1 MNKFQNLDYKY
12 QIGGSLPPNAPTYVE
27 RQADSELYEGLKA
40 GEFCY
45 VLNSRQMGKSSLRVR
60 TMQRLQAE
68 GIACAVIDVT
78 AIGTQ
83 QVAPD
88 RWYASLIGTLVSS
101 LKLKINLRTWWR
113 DHEYL
118 TPIYR
123 LSVFIE
129 EVLLEEI
136 QQNIVIFIDEIDSV
150 LNLNFKD
157 DFFALLREC
166 YNKRSEKTEY
176 SRLTFVLLGVA
187 TASDLVQDKKRTP
200 FNVGKTIEL
209 RGFQLHEV
217 TPLVRGLTGFVSNPD
232 ALLKE
237 ILNWTGGQP
246 FLTQKL
252 CQLVLTSAATIQIGN
267 EKNWIETLVNSKL
280 IENWET
286 QDEPEHLK
294 TIRDRLLSNEQRAAQ
309 LLALYQQILQQREV
323 PGDGSSEQIEL
334 RLSGLVVKQQNC
346 LKVYNR
352 IYAYVF
358 DLEWVNK
365 ALASLRPYSETF
377 TAWLASHCQDESRLL
392 RGQALRDAQAWAA
405 DKSLSNL
412 DYQFLTASLE
422 LDKREV
428 QTALEVEKEASWILS
443 EANQTLIRAQ
453 RKAQRIIRFGFVV
466 LLVILL
472 MAGIVVNFVYAEVK
486 AINQISELNIKSLAI
501 FPDDQIG
508 ALVTSLEATNKLST
522 IKILPEIIKNQTFQ
536 QLRKV
541 LEQIQEQNR
550 LEGHE
555 DEVSD
560 VSFSPDGKMIATA
573 SRDGTAILWSID
585 GELLHNL
592 KGHSGNVRSVAF
604 SYDSKMIATA
614 SDDNTV
620 KLWDINGKLIRNFQG
635 HSGIVRDVSFSH
647 NNKIIAT
654 ASSDKT
660 VKLWGIN
667 DKLIHTFEDNSS
679 LGSVSFSSDDKI
691 IATASADG
699 TVKLWSR
706 DGKLLN
712 SFKGHSN
719 RIRNIIFNYDSTM
732 IATASIDGTAS
743 LWDKNGQLRH
753 TLKVYNETIH
763 SVAFNHDSTIIAT
776 ASTNGTA
783 RLWNKKG
790 QLLHTLKAHDASI
803 YSIAFSADSKILATA
818 SKDNT
823 TKLWS
828 VLNENFQISFPIQSS
843 LIWNITFSPDG
854 KKIASSN
861 ADGTATVWNSNG
873 RLIHTLRGHSKRVY
887 SLSFSP
893 DGKIIATASEDGSA
907 KLWDKKGKFL
917 KDLIKL
923 KHDRVKSVIFSPVDI
938 RTIAIGCSDGK
949 VKLVNFDSNKFLI
962 SKTINTI
969 KTSDD
974 NVEIW
979 DLRFSPDGKKIA
991 TASADG
997 TAKLW
1002 SIDGQLLQDFLHNPN
1017 YPVYSVRFSP
1027 DGKKIATASADS
1039 TAKLWSI
1046 DGELLNTFET
1056 YGGVHS
1062 VSFNPDGK
1070 KIATASDDGTT
1081 KLWSIDG
1088 KLLNAFKS
1096 DSYSEAYSVSFSPDG
1111 DKIATAQ
1118 GNFDSISGTQ
1128 NSNFR
1133 IIIRSLNFNSVSDLQ
1148 IVSCRWLKNYLAY
1161 NKSAKSNNY
1170 HFCRN
1175 NKI

>member
-1 MNKFQNLDYKY
+1 MPDFNP
-12 QIGGSLPPNAPTYVE
+12 IGSNE
-27 RQADSELYEGLKA
+27 
-40 GEFCY
+40 
-45 VLNSRQMGKSSLRVR
+45 KSDR
-60 TMQRLQAE
+60 
-68 GIACAVIDVT
+68 VT

-83 QVAPD
+83 QVAPE

-101 LKLKINLRTWWR
+101 LKLKMNLRTWWR

-118 TPIYR
+118 SPVYR

-136 QQNIVIFIDEIDSV
+136 QQNIVIFIDEIDSII
-150 LNLNFKD
+150 NLNFKD

-166 YNKRSEKTEY
+166 YNKRSDKTEY
-176 SRLTFVLLGVA
+176 SRLTFALLGVA

-232 ALLKE
+232 ALLEE

-252 CQLVLTSAATIQIGN
+252 CQLVLTSAATIQIGK
-267 EKNWIETLVNSKL
+267 EKNWIETLVNSKV

-294 TIRDRLLSNEQRAAQ
+294 TIRDRLLTNEQRAAQ
-309 LLALYQQILQQREV
+309 LLGLYQQILQQREV
-323 PGDGSSEQIEL
+323 PGDGSSEQMEL
-334 RLSGLVVKQQNC
+334 RLSGLVVKQQSC

-377 TAWLASHCQDESRLL
+377 TAWLASDCQDESRLL

-428 QTALEVEKEASWILS
+428 QTALKVEKEASWILS

-501 FPDDQIG
+501 FPHDQIG
-508 ALVTSLEATNKLST
+508 ALVTSLKATNKLST
-522 IKILPEIIKNQTFQ
+522 LKILPEIIKNQTFQ

-555 DEVSD
+555 DDVSD
-560 VSFSPDGKMIATA
+560 VSFSPDGKTIATA
-573 SRDGTAILWSID
+573 SRDGTAKLWSID
-585 GELLHNL
+585 GKLLHNLKL

-614 SDDNTV
+614 SDDKTV
-620 KLWDINGKLIRNFQG
+620 KLWDINGKLIRKFEG
-635 HSGIVRDVSFSH
+635 HSNIVRDVSFSH

-654 ASSDKT
+654 ASIDKT
-660 VKLWGIN
+660 VRLWDIN
-667 DKLIHTFEDNSS
+667 GKLIHQYKDDSS
-679 LGSVSFSSDDKI
+679 LYSVSFSSDDKI

-706 DGKLLN
+706 DGKLSN
-712 SFKGHSN
+712 SFKGHSHI
-719 RIRNIIFNYDSTM
+719 IRNISFNHDSTM
-732 IATASIDGTAS
+732 IATASTDGTAS
-743 LWDKNGQLRH
+743 LWDKKGTLRH

-783 RLWNKKG
+783 RLWNKNG
-790 QLLHTLKAHDASI
+790 QLLQTLKAHNASI
-803 YSIAFSADSKILATA
+803 YSVAFSADSKILATA
-818 SKDNT
+818 SADHT

-828 VLNENFQISFPIQSS
+828 MLNDNFQISFPIQSS

-873 RLIHTLRGHSKRVY
+873 TLIHTLRDHSKRVY

-893 DGKIIATASEDGSA
+893 DGKMIATASEDGSA
-907 KLWDKKGKFL
+907 KLWDDKGNFI

-923 KHDRVKSVIFSPVDI
+923 KHENRVKSVSFSPVDS

-969 KTSDD
+969 NTSDY

-979 DLRFSPDGKKIA
+979 DVRFSPDGKKIA

-1002 SIDGQLLQDFLHNPN
+1002 SIDGQLLQDFSHNSN
-1017 YPVYSVRFSP
+1017 YSVYSVRFSP
-1027 DGKKIATASADS
+1027 DGKKIATASDDG

-1056 YGGVHS
+1056 YGRAYS

-1070 KIATASDDGTT
+1070 KIATASDDGAT

-1088 KLLNAFKS
+1088 ELLNTFKS
-1096 DSYSEAYSVSFSPDG
+1096 DFYSEAYSVSFSPDG
-1111 DKIATAQ
+1111 EKIATAQ
-1118 GNFDSISGTQ
+1118 GNFDSISGPQ
-1128 NSNFR
+1128 NSNSR
-1133 IIIRSLNFNSVSDLQ
+1133 IIIRSLNFNSVSELQ
-1148 IVSCRWLKNYLAY
+1148 IVSCRWLKDYLAY